1 MISIL
6 IPVFGESV
14 DAQLANLASEIKG
27 LDYPVEVIVC
37 DDASPKP
44 LHPSFSDYKGMEFRF
59 IQLKEN
65 LGRSRIRN
73 YIGKEAKYEQLIF
86 IDADCQPIHSKFI
99 TTYQLKF
106 ESEVVLVGGQLFAE
120 EEPSRVDQKL
130 RWYYG
135 TKVEAR
141 PLIDRQKA
149 PYKSFMANNF
159 SISKS
164 MLLKYPFDENHTG
177 YGHEDTLF
185 GFQLRNNNIQVEH
198 IKNPI
203 RHLGNETN
211 KQFLDKTVEGVHNL
225 VRLYREGKIDN
236 HVRLIK
242 TYESL
247 RLTGFVG
254 LTRSIMKKRRERYY
268 QELIKGT
275 GKLRKFSLFKMSE
288 FMIEMRRLKELD
300 SE

>member
-1 MISIL
+1 MVSIL

-14 DAQLANLASEIKG
+14 DAQLANLASEIKV

-44 LHPSFSDYKGMEFRF
+44 LQPAYSDYKGMEFRF
-59 IQLKEN
+59 IQLPEN

-73 YIGKEAKYEQLIF
+73 FLGKEAKFEQLIF

-99 TTYQLKF
+99 NTYQLNFKPD
-106 ESEVVLVGGQLFAE
+106 VVLVGGQLFAE
-120 EEPSRVDQKL
+120 EEPSRIDQKL
-130 RWYYG
+130 RWFYG

-141 PLIDRQKA
+141 PLIERVKA

-164 MLLKYPFDENHTG
+164 MLSKYPFDENHTG

-185 GFQLRNNNIQVEH
+185 GFQLRKENVNVVH
-198 IKNPI
+198 IKNPV
-203 RHLGNETN
+203 RHLGYETN
-211 KQFLDKTVEGVHNL
+211 KEFLDKTIEGVHNL
-225 VRLYREGKIDN
+225 VRLYLEGKIDN

-242 TYESL
+242 MYESL

-268 QELIKGT
+268 QELLNGS

-288 FMIEMRRLKELD
+288 FMIELQNQKDLIK
-300 SE
+300 